1 MESNAGRWSTG
12 HSSGTGVIRVLQT
25 AAQSYLGLEIR
36 GWEPRI
42 VSACLP
48 VELDSPRQRAPP
60 SAMKPVSAGS
70 LASPINDTQCGAALT
85 IYALTKTGSSFVR
98 AHFELC
104 CAHTQVHA
112 HIRPRSWPS
121 S

>member
-1 MESNAGRWSTG
+1 MWPWLPERVVVVHIPCVLTPAASN
-12 HSSGTGVIRVLQT
+12 L
-25 AAQSYLGLEIR
+25 L
-36 GWEPRI
+36 
-42 VSACLP
+42 

>member
-1 MESNAGRWSTG
+1 
-12 HSSGTGVIRVLQT
+12 
-25 AAQSYLGLEIR
+25 
-36 GWEPRI
+36 
-42 VSACLP
+42 
-48 VELDSPRQRAPP
+48 
-60 SAMKPVSAGS
+60 MKPVSAGS